1 VSLIVGLTATSFGL
15 TLNPGLVVSTA
26 FPIILQY
33 APELVEEFTKS
44 AVFGEAWNVLKRWF
58 VNRKGKGTGES
69 NQEILEELHKIE
81 DNKEELKS
89 LVVEIND
96 AINKLTE
103 EREDCA
109 VDVVRAEKELISQE
123 EFVSQISDDVSER
136 LQSGLRSY
144 LKASRVSGENK
155 LEIEKQKDEILS
167 ALQKI
172 GRKDLKELR
181 EDEDLEDPRVN
192 IIKDRVLVESKY
204 LTEKAKDVISSVLS
218 GRSIFIVGE
227 AGVGKSK
234 LLYSIW
240 KELKERGENVAY
252 LLNLRETP
260 IYDGVL
266 FYDNFTSEL
275 FDPLVFPALT
285 NRKFVLTIRDVEYEK
300 IQRKQTLRDI
310 KDATVFI
317 DLNKS
322 DLEHEFLLELT
333 KKYLGEYKLEASD
346 ETVNKILYKSE
357 GLPIYISTLIE
368 QCASRSM
375 KIEDC
380 IEKVPSGIY
389 KLIGE
394 ILLDTFY
401 KAWDGEIEV
410 WAFSTLAALAQWEG
424 NMHEKHLE
432 ALKQEIKDNLK
443 RLDDTVKFRD
453 LLLYKYLLIK
463 SGQFY
468 FFKHSS
474 WVEVVSAIYG
484 NKNKLEDFGDLAED
498 LGVINKYL
506 RYSTLNF
513 DHLLKSA
520 YFKALE
526 ESKEATEKFDLLYS
540 YLFFPSNYFSEIKMY
555 TRAVDELAKLCE
567 EHKTYEFALAMGLVN
582 LITLLGERGMLENAE
597 EREKELKKLYDKHK
611 TSEFA
616 SVFSRGLYNLITY
629 FSECGELTKAE
640 EKEKDL
646 KDLYDDYETPE
657 ITSNLASG
665 LYNLVTYFSTYG
677 NVKKAEEKE
686 KELIKLYR
694 EHKTHEIALEL
705 ANGLVNLIF
714 YFGEREDFAAIKR
727 EEELKDIYVEYRTY
741 EEYRTPKISEA
752 FARGL
757 RNLMAHFI
765 NKGKLEEAIKREEE
779 VKELYKNHHKTHKI
793 ALELATVLRNLII
806 GFRDHNNLE
815 EAVKRQKELKELCEE
830 HKTPEFA
837 EIYTEASKLIPSG

>member
-1 VSLIVGLTATSFGL
+1 
-15 TLNPGLVVSTA
+15 
-26 FPIILQY
+26 LQY
-33 APELVEEFTKS
+33 APGLVEEFTKS
-44 AVFGEAWNVLKRWF
+44 AVFGEAWNVLKRRL
-58 VNRKGKGTGES
+58 VNRKGKNIGES
-69 NQEILEELHKIE
+69 NQEVLEELHKIG

-123 EFVSQISDDVSER
+123 ELVSQISADVSEK
-136 LQSGLRSY
+136 LQSGLRNYPDSEV
-144 LKASRVSGENK
+144 ASRISEENK
-155 LEIEKQKDEILS
+155 FEIAKQKDEILS

-181 EDEDLEDPRVN
+181 EDGDLEVPQVN

-204 LTEKAKDVISSVLS
+204 LREKAKDVISSVLS
-218 GRSIFIVGE
+218 GRLVFIVGE

-240 KELKERGENVAY
+240 KELKKGGENVAY
-252 LLNLRETP
+252 LLNLIETP

-285 NRKFVLTIRDVEYEK
+285 NRRFVLTIRDVEYEK
-300 IQRKQTLRDI
+300 IERKLRDH
-310 KDATVFI
+310 KDAIVFVG
-317 DLNKS
+317 LNRS
-322 DLEHEFLLELT
+322 ELEHEFLLELT
-333 KKYLGEYKLEASD
+333 KKYLEEHKLEASD
-346 ETVNKILYKSE
+346 ETVNKILDKSE

-368 QCASRSM
+368 HCASRSM
-375 KIEDC
+375 KIEDY

-389 KLIGE
+389 KLFGE

-424 NMHEKHLE
+424 IMHERHLGV
-432 ALKQEIKDNLK
+432 LKQEIRANLK
-443 RLDDTVKFRD
+443 RRDDTVKFYD
-453 LLLYKYLLIK
+453 LLRYKYLLIK
-463 SGQFY
+463 SGKFY

-474 WVEVVSAIYG
+474 WAEVISAIYD
-484 NKNKLEDFGDLAED
+484 NKNKLEDFGDLAEN
-498 LGVINKYL
+498 LGDYNKYL

-513 DHLLKSA
+513 DHLLKST

-526 ESKEATEKFDLLYS
+526 DSKEATEKFELLYS
-540 YLFFPSNYFSEIKMY
+540 YLFIPSKYFSELKMY

-582 LITLLGERGMLENAE
+582 LIKLLGERGMLENAE
-597 EREKELKKLYDKHK
+597 ERGKELKKLYDKHK

-616 SVFSRGLYNLITY
+616 SMFSRGLYNLITY

-646 KDLYDDYETPE
+646 KDLYDNYETPE

-665 LYNLVTYFSTYG
+665 LYNLVTYFSKYG

-686 KELIKLYR
+686 KELIKFYR

-714 YFGEREDFAAIKR
+714 YFGERDDFAAIKR
-727 EEELKDIYVEYRTY
+727 EEELKDLYV
-741 EEYRTPKISEA
+741 EYRTPKISEA

-779 VKELYKNHHKTHKI
+779 VKKLYKTHKTHKI
-793 ALELATVLRNLII
+793 ALELATGLRNLII

-815 EAVKRQKELKELCEE
+815 EAVKKQKELKKLCEK
-830 HKTPEFA
+830 HKIPEFA